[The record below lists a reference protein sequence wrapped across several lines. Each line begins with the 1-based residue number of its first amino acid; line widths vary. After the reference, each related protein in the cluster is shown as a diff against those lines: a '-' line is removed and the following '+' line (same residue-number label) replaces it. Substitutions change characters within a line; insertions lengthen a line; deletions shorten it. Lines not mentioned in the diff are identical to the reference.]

1 MFAIIQN
8 NEIVKTGGSIRTLF
22 PNISFP
28 AGGASAQFKADHGV
42 VEVVSGEQKDQR
54 FYWVTPANPSLQ
66 LVDGVPTFM
75 FTNTPKELE
84 DREESDQ
91 DGNPLYVKV
100 LGEVDGEPAMVDS
113 DERLVTKGL
122 KSQFIAQAKDSAN
135 KALAATD
142 WYVIRKAERDVA
154 IPAEVVAER
163 QAIIDACTAKEAAIT
178 AATTIEGLMTAVQG
192 A

>member
-1 MFAIIQN
+1 
-8 NEIVKTGGSIRTLF
+8 
-22 PNISFP
+22 
-28 AGGASAQFKADHGV
+28 

-54 FYWVTPANPSLQ
+54 FYWVTPANPYLQ
-66 LVDGVPTFM
+66 LVDGVPTRLY
-75 FTNTPKELE
+75 TNTPKELE
-84 DREESDQ
+84 DRAESDE

-122 KSQFIAQAKDSAN
+122 KSQWIAQTKESAN
-135 KALAATD
+135 KALAPTD

-154 IPAEVVAER
+154 IPAEVIAER

>member
-1 MFAIIQN
+1 MFAIVQN

-66 LVDGVPTFM
+66 LVDGVPTRLY
-75 FTNTPKELE
+75 TNTPKELE
-84 DREESDQ
+84 DVTETPEGQEE
-91 DGNPLYVKV
+91 
-100 LGEVDGEPAMVDS
+100 EV
-113 DERLVTKGL
+113 TTIGL
-122 KSQFIAQAKDSAN
+122 KTQWIAQVKENAN

-154 IPAEVVAER
+154 IPAEVTAER

-178 AATTIEGLMTAVQG
+178 AATTIEELMTAVQG

>member
-8 NEIVKTGGSIRTLF
+8 NEIVKTGSIKFLF
-22 PNISFP
+22 PNVSFP
-28 AGGASAQFKADHGV
+28 AGGASAQFKADNGV
-42 VEVVSGEQKDQR
+42 VEVVSGEHKDQR
-54 FYWVTPANPSLQ
+54 FYWVTPANPHLQ

-84 DREESDQ
+84 DREEVDE

-113 DERLVTKGL
+113 AERLVTKGL

-142 WYVIRKAERDVA
+142 WYVIRKADRDVA

>member
-28 AGGASAQFKADHGV
+28 AGGASAQFKADNGV

-154 IPAEVVAER
+154 IPAEVTAER

>member
-1 MFAIIQN
+1 VAVSALYFQH
-8 NEIVKTGGSIRTLF
+8 L
-22 PNISFP
+22 FP

-66 LVDGVPTFM
+66 LIGGVPTFM

-113 DERLVTKGL
+113 AERLVTKGL

-135 KALAATD
+135 KALANTD

-192 A
+192 G

>member
-1 MFAIIQN
+1 MFAIVQN

-28 AGGASAQFKADHGV
+28 AGGASAQFKADNGV
-42 VEVVSGEQKDQR
+42 VEVVSDEQKDQR

-66 LVDGVPTFM
+66 LVDGVPTRLY
-75 FTNTPKELE
+75 TNTPKELE
-84 DREESDQ
+84 DVIETPEGQEE
-91 DGNPLYVKV
+91 
-100 LGEVDGEPAMVDS
+100 EV
-113 DERLVTKGL
+113 TTIGL
-122 KSQFIAQAKDSAN
+122 KTQWIAQVKENAN
-135 KALAATD
+135 KGLAATD

-154 IPAEVVAER
+154 IPAEVTAER

-178 AATTIEGLMTAVQG
+178 AATTIEELMTAVQG

>member
-8 NEIVKTGGSIRTLF
+8 NEIVKTGSIKSLF
-22 PNISFP
+22 PNVSFP
-28 AGGASAQFKADHGV
+28 AGGASAQFKADNGV

-54 FYWVTPANPSLQ
+54 FYWVTPANPHLQ

-84 DREESDQ
+84 DREEVDE

-135 KALAATD
+135 KALANTD

>member
-8 NEIVKTGGSIRTLF
+8 NEIVKTGSIKSLF
-22 PNISFP
+22 PNVSFP
-28 AGGASAQFKADHGV
+28 AGGASAQFKADNGV

-113 DERLVTKGL
+113 AERLVTKGL
-122 KSQFIAQAKDSAN
+122 KSQWIAQVKENAN